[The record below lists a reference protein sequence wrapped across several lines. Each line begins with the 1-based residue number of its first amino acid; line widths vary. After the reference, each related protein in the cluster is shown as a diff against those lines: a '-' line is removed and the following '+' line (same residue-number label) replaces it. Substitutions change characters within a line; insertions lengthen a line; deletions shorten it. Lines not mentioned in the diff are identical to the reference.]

1 MRLLVRYFFRGLL
14 VFVPA
19 VLTVAIVV
27 FVFRKVDAWMGL
39 PIPGVGFVATIAI
52 IVVTGA
58 LASNFVTRRL
68 FELVEALFRRVPFVK
83 LLYSA
88 IRDVTDAFVGERKG
102 FDRPVTVTLDE
113 ANGIR
118 VVGFLTR
125 ESLGEVGLPELVAVY
140 LPQSYNF
147 AGMMVLVPRRLVTPL
162 EVKGADAMAFVVS
175 GGAAEIRGG
184 RSPSAAGARE
194 ARSAASGGE

>member
-1 MRLLVRYFFRGLL
+1 M
-14 VFVPA
+14 
-19 VLTVAIVV
+19 
-27 FVFRKVDAWMGL
+27 
-39 PIPGVGFVATIAI
+39 
-52 IVVTGA
+52 
-58 LASNFVTRRL
+58 
-68 FELVEALFRRVPFVK
+68 K

-102 FDRPVTVTLDE
+102 FDRPVTVTVDE

-125 ESLGEVGLPELVAVY
+125 ESLGELGLPELVAVY

-147 AGMMVLVPRRLVTPL
+147 AGMMVLVPGRLVTPL

-184 RSPSAAGARE
+184 RSAG
-194 ARSAASGGE
+194 SGGDRDETTALAGGRSTGPGPG